1 MNRSYVVIISAAGDT
16 LLHAV
21 ARIGNEAATLFLV
34 QRDANVN
41 TANHRVRLP
50 RSFISQSHC
59 VHTPESIILSVHDFD
74 SCFCQCGL

>member
-1 MNRSYVVIISAAGDT
+1 MELIPARNRSYLIIISVAGDT

-41 TANHRVRLP
+41 TANHRVWLP
-50 RSFISQSHC
+50 HSFITVVACSR
-59 VHTPESIILSVHDFD
+59 HTLEMERLE
-74 SCFCQCGL
+74 L